1 MDLSKSLSRR
11 SGNGP
16 LHLAW
21 KNLDYSLA
29 PGGKKKN
36 ADDNPPKIILADVSG
51 SLKPGQLLAVLG
63 PSGSGKTSLLN
74 ALAGRLPITDG
85 ARLTG
90 SVLLNGAPAGDMALR
105 SAYIEQVS

>member
-11 SGNGP
+11 SGHGP
-16 LHLAW
+16 LYLAW

-29 PGGKKKN
+29 PGGKKN
-36 ADDNPPKIILADVSG
+36 DDKPAKVILADVSG

-105 SAYIEQVS
+105 SAYIEQVSAC